1 VKTAPGQ
8 FMAGILGRSRE
19 PADLLSVET
28 SEEIDMRADIHPARL
43 ALSPISFAVLI
54 VILAVVAPNEASMRL
69 AASAQ
74 TDAVLPPIGG
84 QGGSQFIARC
94 SQGQHL
100 AGYELLVG
108 DDIDAIRPLCLAA
121 YGPAEVGPIEPYPSS
136 FGGPERDATMTRLLG
151 RLYKRQVI
159 CPRDTP
165 VVTGMYVR
173 WEGLKNYTV
182 NNIHLYCGVVA
193 AAQTPSQYPAAV
205 YDGPRAKATEGPF
218 GLGGTGVT
226 ADSGRQSCPAGLV
239 AVGINGRSS
248 HLLDSVGLIC
258 GAPRVTKTVKP
269 AGRVK
274 IESAPIR
281 VGGQAEDRAG
291 AGDGALSGLGNA
303 RLSEI
308 RCRGYSHFGG
318 KSYVFFNIDSRP
330 GPAGETIVT
339 YEMAFSPSPVPAGE
353 NSEGLRPGDCSWI
366 NRTISDNGPLR
377 IRFETV
383 ANAQLKQKLQGVPVD
398 TSPTAAE
405 SYPDVNSIP
414 RYLKVESHYWSF
426 GGVSDSGRGYFQAAA
441 NGYWKPRAV
450 KLGGKVRVPGT
461 PPIPPMPICDAARA
475 ARARGNPAAPGL
487 EARCRAEEA
496 AQAQAPIDLDALA
509 EKGPAIAEQ
518 DPLAVELREQ
528 QPDDAARRGF
538 DIGMAAAEGQT
549 EWGPGKQRILDS
561 LPGRAEREGF
571 KLATSFSLER
581 NRYAERAALGA
592 RIAAEDPTVAEA
604 RNAEADPFY
613 QLGFDI
619 ATAIFGDKALGAQ
632 GNTQTGP
639 GSLKIRDSLSAA
651 GQRGFNDAVKLHLS
665 RKY

>member
-1 VKTAPGQ
+1 MERQ
-8 FMAGILGRSRE
+8 MAEGSGRRVRWDSRLIG
-19 PADLLSVET
+19 A
-28 SEEIDMRADIHPARL
+28 L
-43 ALSPISFAVLI
+43 AAMFL
-54 VILAVVAPNEASMRL
+54 LAVS
-69 AASAQ
+69 ASAQ

-84 QGGSQFIARC
+84 HGGSQFVARC
-94 SQGQHL
+94 PQGRHL
-100 AGYELLVG
+100 AGFELLVG
-108 DDIDAIRPLCLAA
+108 DDIDAIRPLCVAA
-121 YGPAEVGPIEPYPSS
+121 SAPAEAGPIEPYPSS
-136 FGGPERDATMTRLLG
+136 FGGPERDARMTRLLG
-151 RLYKRQVI
+151 RLEKRQLV
-159 CPRDTP
+159 CPRAAP

-182 NNIHLYCGVVA
+182 NNIHLFCGVVA

-226 ADSGRQSCPAGLV
+226 ADSGKQSCPAGLV

-248 HLLDSVGLIC
+248 HLLDSVGLVC
-258 GAPRVTKTVKP
+258 GAPSVTKTAKLG
-269 AGRVK
+269 GRVK
-274 IESAPIR
+274 IGPAPVRIS
-281 VGGQAEDRAG
+281 GQANDRPDAG
-291 AGDGALSGLGNA
+291 GGALSELGKA
-303 RLSEI
+303 SASEI
-308 RCRGYSHFGG
+308 RCRGYSRPGG
-318 KSYVFFNIDSRP
+318 KEYVFFNISSRP
-330 GPAGETIVT
+330 GSAGETIVV

-383 ANAQLKQKLQGVPVD
+383 ANAQLKQRLQGVPAD

-426 GGVSDSGRGYFQAAA
+426 GGVTDSGRGYFQAAA

-450 KLGGKVRVPGT
+450 KPARRIKVPGPDT
-461 PPIPPMPICDAARA
+461 PALSICEAARM
-475 ARARGNPAAPGL
+475 ARARNNPAAPGL

-496 AQAQAPIDLDALA
+496 AQTQAPIDLDALA
-509 EKGPAIAEQ
+509 ERGPAIAEQ

-528 QPDDAARRGF
+528 QTDDAARRGF
-538 DIGMAAAEGQT
+538 DIGMAAAERQM

-571 KLATSFSLER
+571 KAATSFSMER

-592 RIAAEDPTVAEA
+592 KIAAEDATVAEA
-604 RNAEADPFY
+604 RGAVADPFY
-613 QLGFDI
+613 RLGFDI
-619 ATAIFGDKALGAQ
+619 ATAIFGDKARGAQ
-632 GNTQTGP
+632 GNTATGP
-639 GSLKIRDSLSAA
+639 GSLGMRNSLSPAA
-651 GQRGFNDAVKLHLS
+651 QRGFDAAVQFHLS